1 MTTTLNTSPSVVS
14 RREVAQRMF
23 PDLKS
28 VSSAVARL
36 RRWLKNDPN
45 LLKALYDAGYR
56 DGAHWFTPKVN
67 RVLERFFL

>member
-1 MTTTLNTSPSVVS
+1 MTITLNSAPGVIS

-23 PDLKS
+23 PDLKN

-36 RRWLKNDPN
+36 RRWLKKDPN
-45 LLKALYDAGYR
+45 VLKVLYDAGYR
-56 DGAHWFTPKVN
+56 DGSHWFTPKVS